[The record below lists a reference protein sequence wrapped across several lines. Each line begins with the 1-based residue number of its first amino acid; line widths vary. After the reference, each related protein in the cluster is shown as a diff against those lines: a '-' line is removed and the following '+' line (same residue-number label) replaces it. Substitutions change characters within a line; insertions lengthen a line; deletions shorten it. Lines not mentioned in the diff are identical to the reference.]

1 MGTRALEALGVGIF
15 VGAALG
21 GPLFGR
27 NADSRGRRSALLL
40 SMSLSLL
47 GLAMTNGYHV
57 VVARVAW
64 KVSWAFGLAP
74 QIGWRVT
81 YLTISGL
88 VLYVGVLRFG
98 LPESPRWLAS
108 VGRVEEALLVVE
120 KLERAHGHRTSYS
133 KIPLLGDP
141 TAMSTLPTAKVL
153 PVVNLSV
160 HTFVLWI
167 LWSAMALSA
176 YALASASSLVLGEF
190 DRKQALAA
198 FATSA
203 AVVAVL
209 TSHAPWNGPI
219 VVVGLSAFIAANWSC
234 VLVYAPENFSTEYR
248 GRGVGYVFG
257 FSRLGATIGFLLCP
271 QTSVPAIAWIFAVL
285 LVRVVFGIV
294 LPYGRNK
301 LREDEG
307 DLDSQR
313 TCRLFSSLSVE
324 EGIPLVSSSSSKTA
338 TYNV

>member
-1 MGTRALEALGVGIF
+1 
-15 VGAALG
+15 
-21 GPLFGR
+21 
-27 NADSRGRRSALLL
+27 
-40 SMSLSLL
+40 
-47 GLAMTNGYHV
+47 
-57 VVARVAW
+57 
-64 KVSWAFGLAP
+64 
-74 QIGWRVT
+74 
-81 YLTISGL
+81 
-88 VLYVGVLRFG
+88 
-98 LPESPRWLAS
+98 
-108 VGRVEEALLVVE
+108 
-120 KLERAHGHRTSYS
+120 
-133 KIPLLGDP
+133 
-141 TAMSTLPTAKVL
+141 
-153 PVVNLSV
+153 
-160 HTFVLWI
+160 
-167 LWSAMALSA
+167 MALSA
-176 YALASASSLVLGEF
+176 YTLGIYVPTLISLWGFNVLSRWCTMTLIGVAQVAGCVLASLVLDEF

-219 VVVGLSAFIAANWSC
+219 VVVGLSAFIVANWSC
-234 VLVYAPENFSTEYR
+234 VLVYAPESFSTEYR

-324 EGIPLVSSSSSKTA
+324 EDIPLVSSSSSKTA